1 MEGTI
6 LIVEDD
12 VFTQELY
19 KFFFQRKGYKYI
31 ITDDAEKFFS
41 ILEQNN
47 VSLVILDI
55 NLKNTYLEDE
65 KIDGIILAERLR
77 ANEKFSKIPIIVV
90 SAYQSNVNGKNLI
103 KDGLVDDFILKPI
116 VDFNELIGKVNKYA
130 N

>member
-41 ILEQNN
+41 ILEKNN
-47 VSLVILDI
+47 VALVILDI
-55 NLKNTYLEDE
+55 NLKNTYLDDE

-90 SAYQSNVNGKNLI
+90 SAYQSNMNGRNLI
-103 KDGLVDDFILKPI
+103 KDGLVNDFILKPI

-130 N
+130 S

>member
-1 MEGTI
+1 MKGTI

-65 KIDGIILAERLR
+65 KVDGIILAERLR
-77 ANEKFSKIPIIVV
+77 ASEKFSKIPIIVV
-90 SAYQSNVNGKNLI
+90 SAYQSNMNGRNLI

-116 VDFNELIGKVNKYA
+116 VDFNELIGKVNRYA
-130 N
+130 S

>member
-77 ANEKFSKIPIIVV
+77 ANEKYSKIPIIVV
-90 SAYQSNVNGKNLI
+90 SAYQSNMNGRNLI

>member
-41 ILEQNN
+41 ILEKNN
-47 VSLVILDI
+47 VALVILDI
-55 NLKNTYLEDE
+55 NLKNTYLDDE

-90 SAYQSNVNGKNLI
+90 SAYQSNMNGRNLI
-103 KDGLVDDFILKPI
+103 KDGLVNDFILKPI